1 MVYKKFIIIIV
12 YYTVNKFIGG
22 IYIMDMLTWNR
33 TFTTL
38 MNKIRKK
45 KILTLEEID
54 ECWILIND
62 AEVFLNE
69 VKRILQEKQ

>member
-1 MVYKKFIIIIV
+1 MLQMKTIV
-12 YYTVNKFIGG
+12 ILNKFIGG

>member
-1 MVYKKFIIIIV
+1 
-12 YYTVNKFIGG
+12 
-22 IYIMDMLTWNR
+22 MDMLTWNQ
-33 TFTTL
+33 TYTTL

-54 ECWILIND
+54 KCWLLIND

>member
-1 MVYKKFIIIIV
+1 
-12 YYTVNKFIGG
+12 
-22 IYIMDMLTWNR
+22 MDMLTWNR